1 MSDGEA
7 CWTLEEERMSNIA
20 TSRQNSPKKVYQWQ
34 DLQDLVPSA
43 ILTAPRLD
51 WSAVDRRHIQY
62 LMRTV
67 NGDGSVWFEHLVL
80 LTAVLATYIGL
91 DPATIYLHVPYLHGR
106 WRRLFPAYGLTTF
119 ADWQPEEHIP
129 RYLSDQTFT
138 DSLNTRQE
146 FLRSYTTDAEYSQA
160 YLKALPKTEQEIYR
174 QWTLPSFPQRE
185 ARKLSRRP
193 EILEAQKQRR
203 KMETDALTPHLPKI
217 RGEAHLRWNELRR
230 LRSKFA
236 EALALIESGQ
246 ETVPLAFSYEEPR
259 YRQRLH
265 FIVWDRPRF
274 VLAHEQYYRS
284 RTTFRAKAQIKQR
297 VSEPK
302 AYFLEF
308 VRAEALH
315 QTEEQMP
322 LEGPLWFGD
331 LLRYGL
337 LRDNPFR
344 GNEEELRRQRTYL
357 ESWGY
362 LSEDEEM
369 ARAPFRTCVSG
380 LLTSPRAQALFLA
393 EAHRLTQKV
402 IFQVEPL
409 YAAATFGL
417 AGLEL
422 LTSTGMR
429 VNELLQVSI
438 QPECLHTL
446 VVEGVKRLVLRLVP
460 KGSDKLADYFVGT
473 ETQRTFEKVV
483 QFLQGHYQLP
493 PGSRLPSV
501 PFDPNTGRAHLFPA
515 RPYLFQLNKRH
526 LTDWAVTACM
536 RFLCHGLVFQARDGQ
551 AVSLKAH
558 SLRHVFATH
567 AHHVEQL
574 PLDVVAV
581 ILHQK
586 NLQVT
591 GYYAAPQWEQVVA
604 ATDLLLDHFAT
615 HLGSVEEVMVR
626 TPAELQQ
633 QYERA
638 RSQAGTLTRVIG
650 GECTCHALCPVS
662 FACTG
667 CAYKI
672 PDPARRD
679 ELLEQKQWAMIRL
692 EQVKQRRMGPETV
705 KMQALIQRCNAELEE
720 MTLMERYR
728 KDESYEPTL
737 DVEHHS

>member
-1 MSDGEA
+1 M
-7 CWTLEEERMSNIA
+7 
-20 TSRQNSPKKVYQWQ
+20 
-34 DLQDLVPSA
+34 
-43 ILTAPRLD
+43 
-51 WSAVDRRHIQY
+51 
-62 LMRTV
+62 
-67 NGDGSVWFEHLVL
+67 
-80 LTAVLATYIGL
+80 
-91 DPATIYLHVPYLHGR
+91 
-106 WRRLFPAYGLTTF
+106 
-119 ADWQPEEHIP
+119 
-129 RYLSDQTFT
+129 
-138 DSLNTRQE
+138 
-146 FLRSYTTDAEYSQA
+146 
-160 YLKALPKTEQEIYR
+160 KALPKAEQEVYR
-174 QWTLPSFPQRE
+174 QWTLPAFPHRE

-203 KMETDALTPHLPKI
+203 KLETDALTPHLPKI
-217 RGEAHLRWNELRR
+217 RGEAHLRWNEVKR
-230 LRSKFA
+230 LRSRFL
-236 EALALIESGQ
+236 EALTLIQAGQ

-259 YRQRLH
+259 YGQRFH

-274 VLAHEQYYRS
+274 VLANPQHYQA
-284 RTTFRAKAQIKQR
+284 RTIAKAKAAAKQQFF
-297 VSEPK
+297 EPD

-308 VRAEALH
+308 VRAEAL
-315 QTEEQMP
+315 QPMEKEVTSI
-322 LEGPLWFGD
+322 GPLWFGD

-337 LRDNPFR
+337 LRDDPFR
-344 GNEEELRRQRTYL
+344 GDQQEVERRRTYL

-362 LSEDEEM
+362 LSEQEDM
-369 ARAPFRTCVSG
+369 ARAPFRTCVAG
-380 LLTSPRAQALFLA
+380 LLTSPRAHAHFLT
-393 EAHRLTQKV
+393 EAHRLTHKV
-402 IFQVEPL
+402 VFQVEPL

-417 AGLEL
+417 ASLEL

-429 VNELLQVSI
+429 INELLQVSI

-460 KGSDKLADYFVGT
+460 KGSDKLADYFVGA
-473 ETQRTFEKVV
+473 EAQRTFEKVV
-483 QFLQGHYQLP
+483 QFLQGHYQLQ

-501 PFDPNTGRAHLFPA
+501 PFDPNNGRAHLFPA

-604 ATDLLLDHFAT
+604 ATDLLLDRFAT
-615 HLGSVEEVMVR
+615 HLGSVEQVMVR

-633 QYERA
+633 QYESA
-638 RSQAGTLTRVIG
+638 REQVGTLTRVIG

-667 CAYKI
+667 CVYKI

-679 ELLEQKQWAMIRL
+679 ELLEQRQWALIRL
-692 EQVKQRRMGPETV
+692 EQVKQRRMGPEAV
-705 KMQALIQRCNAELEE
+705 KMQVLIQHCNAELEE
-720 MTLMERYR
+720 MNLIEHYR

-737 DVEHHS
+737 DLEHKA

>member
-1 MSDGEA
+1 M
-7 CWTLEEERMSNIA
+7 LE
-20 TSRQNSPKKVYQWQ
+20 
-34 DLQDLVPSA
+34 
-43 ILTAPRLD
+43 
-51 WSAVDRRHIQY
+51 
-62 LMRTV
+62 
-67 NGDGSVWFEHLVL
+67 
-80 LTAVLATYIGL
+80 IG
-91 DPATIYLHVPYLHGR
+91 
-106 WRRLFPAYGLTTF
+106 
-119 ADWQPEEHIP
+119 
-129 RYLSDQTFT
+129 
-138 DSLNTRQE
+138 
-146 FLRSYTTDAEYSQA
+146 
-160 YLKALPKTEQEIYR
+160 
-174 QWTLPSFPQRE
+174 
-185 ARKLSRRP
+185 
-193 EILEAQKQRR
+193 
-203 KMETDALTPHLPKI
+203 
-217 RGEAHLRWNELRR
+217 
-230 LRSKFA
+230 
-236 EALALIESGQ
+236 
-246 ETVPLAFSYEEPR
+246 
-259 YRQRLH
+259 
-265 FIVWDRPRF
+265 
-274 VLAHEQYYRS
+274 
-284 RTTFRAKAQIKQR
+284 
-297 VSEPK
+297 
-302 AYFLEF
+302 
-308 VRAEALH
+308 
-315 QTEEQMP
+315 

-344 GNEEELRRQRTYL
+344 GNEEELKRQRTYL

-362 LSEDEEM
+362 LSEDEKM

-393 EAHRLTQKV
+393 EVHRLTQKV
-402 IFQVEPL
+402 VFQVEPL

-417 AGLEL
+417 ASLDL

-429 VNELLQVSI
+429 INELLQVSV

-460 KGSDKLADYFVGT
+460 KGSDKLADYFVGA
-473 ETQRTFEKVV
+473 ETQRNFEKVV
-483 QFLQGHYQLP
+483 QFLQGHYQLQ

-501 PFDPNTGRAHLFPA
+501 PFDPNNGRAHLFPA

-526 LTDWAVTACM
+526 LSDWAVTACM

-551 AVSLKAH
+551 VVSLKAH

-591 GYYAAPQWEQVVA
+591 GYYAAPQWEQVIA
-604 ATDLLLDHFAT
+604 ATDLLLDRFAT

-626 TPAELQQ
+626 TPAELRQ
-633 QYERA
+633 QYESA
-638 RSQAGTLTRVIG
+638 RGQVGTLTRVIG

-679 ELLEQKQWAMIRL
+679 ELLEQRQWAMIRL

-705 KMQALIQRCNAELEE
+705 KMQALIQHCNAELEE
-720 MTLMERYR
+720 MSLIEQYR
-728 KDESYEPTL
+728 KDESYEPGL
-737 DVEHHS
+737 DLEHNG